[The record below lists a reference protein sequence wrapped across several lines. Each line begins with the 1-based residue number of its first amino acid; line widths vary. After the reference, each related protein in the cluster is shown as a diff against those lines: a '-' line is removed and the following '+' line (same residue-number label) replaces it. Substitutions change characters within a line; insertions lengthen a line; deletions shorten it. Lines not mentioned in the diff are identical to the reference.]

1 MLQLFKLLYPY
12 FRPYRRMFWAGFAL
26 MIIMNLMTYL
36 IPQGIQRI
44 FDQVLPKMT
53 QPGGMALLAQ
63 WCGVLVLIALV
74 RAAFLFMMIYCYWS
88 VGTRLVNDLRR
99 KLYDKLQR
107 LPFSFYDTART
118 GDLMSRLTLDLEMVR
133 NFYAFLIE
141 HRSQIGM
148 YLGIVTLLLLLTDW
162 RLALA
167 CLAVTPLVVVTILR
181 FSSRM
186 RGAVDE
192 RQIQAG
198 VLNATVQE
206 NITGIRVVK
215 AFAMEEAETDK
226 FRRENQQM
234 RAKNLKVARLQAIL
248 HPFLVLCSSLGVA
261 VILWY
266 GGIRVSSGDLSFGT
280 FVAFMSY
287 LALLN
292 WPLWMLAPNTN
303 QIRQAQG
310 SVKRLLNLLNQPET
324 ISGPADGGKILE
336 KVAGRIEFHNVCFG
350 YGEPAVLQGI
360 NLTVDVGET
369 VAIIGL
375 TGSGKTTLTNL
386 IPRFYD
392 PRQGS
397 ITVDGLDLRELNL
410 GWWRRQVGLV
420 LQETFLFSATIRDNI
435 AFGRPEATQK
445 EVEAAARAAQIH
457 DFIMTLP
464 DRYQTVVGER
474 GVGLSGGQRQRVAIA
489 RALLVDP
496 RILILDDST
505 SSVDLETEQAIQQS
519 LQHLM
524 DGRTTIIITQRL
536 STARLADR
544 IIILESGGIRVQGF
558 HEELVE
564 QDAFYRHLYQIQSVS
579 DPLPEE
585 SA

>member
-1 MLQLFKLLYPY
+1 
-12 FRPYRRMFWAGFAL
+12 MFWAGFAL

-44 FDQVLPKMT
+44 FDQVLPQT
-53 QPGGMALLAQ
+53 AQPGGVALLAQ
-63 WCGVLVLIALV
+63 WCGLLVLIALI

-148 YLGIVTLLLLLTDW
+148 YLGIVTVLLLLTDW
-162 RLALA
+162 KLALA

-192 RQIQAG
+192 RQVQAG

-215 AFAMEEAETDK
+215 AFAMEGAETDK

-234 RAKNLKVARLQAIL
+234 RDKNLKVARLQAIL
-248 HPFLVLCSSLGVA
+248 HPFLVLCSTLGVA
-261 VILWY
+261 IILWY
-266 GGIRVSSGDLSFGT
+266 GGARVANGDLSFGT

-292 WPLWMLAPNTN
+292 WPLWMMAPNTN

-324 ISGPADGGKILE
+324 ISGPVDGGKIPG
-336 KVAGRIEFHNVCFG
+336 KIAGRIEFHNVCFG
-350 YGEPAVLQGI
+350 YGESAVLQGI
-360 NLTVDVGET
+360 NLTVNAGET

-397 ITVDGLDLRELNL
+397 ITVDDMDLRELNL

-435 AFGRPEATQK
+435 AFGRPDATQK
-445 EVEAAARAAQIH
+445 EVEVAARAAQIH

-464 DRYQTVVGER
+464 DGYQTVVGER

-489 RALLVDP
+489 RAILVNP

-505 SSVDLETEQAIQQS
+505 SSVDLETEQAIQQA

-544 IIILESGGIRVQGF
+544 IVILESGEIRVEGF
-558 HEELVE
+558 HEELME
-564 QDAFYRHLYQIQSVS
+564 RDAFYRHLHQIQSV
-579 DPLPEE
+579 DAFPDE